1 MAVVLLSTVA
11 VVVVVVVAVDQGVDG
26 GAIVH
31 LTVVVAAFVVV
42 EARMV
47 ERELVELVIAVA
59 AVGFAR

>member
-11 VVVVVVVAVDQGVDG
+11 VVVVVVAVDQGVDG

-42 EARMV
+42 EAPMV